1 MNDEIPTE
9 FLERICRMESLDK
22 YFTLFDESR
31 ISKKARLELINIFSK
46 DMSFV
51 LNGQKKN
58 GIEEWKNFLDLIF
71 INNLDIKHMHEGWK
85 FVEETKTYETRWAV
99 CGKRKD
105 GTVYTQLGKDIAELD
120 ENGKIKYLE
129 NIPNDSELFNSYK

>member
-1 MNDEIPTE
+1 MEN
-9 FLERICRMESLDK
+9 LEK

-31 ISKKARLELINIFSK
+31 ISPKARLELINIFSEN
-46 DMSFV
+46 MSFV
-51 LNGQKKN
+51 LNGYEKN

-71 INNLDIKHMHEGWK
+71 TNNIDIKHMHEGWK
-85 FVEETKTYETRWAV
+85 FIKETKRYETRWAV

-120 ENGKIKYLE
+120 EDGKIKYLE
-129 NIPNDSELFNSYK
+129 NVPDNSGIFNVYK